1 MRKLRF
7 QRGVFMAK
15 EKDKTAMYIL
25 TIVGIVA
32 FVGVCSAIIQNSGS
46 NSDVSGAAV
55 VGGQTTSTTGKTY
68 TQWTTCLDSGNMV
81 KLGNHAGDTLAKGD
95 VCTGKYDKMISSASC
110 VQDADGSY
118 SYKYSTAASCA
129 SGKSCKKD
137 SSGYAYCG

>member
-1 MRKLRF
+1 
-7 QRGVFMAK
+7 MAK

-25 TIVGIVA
+25 AIVGIVA
-32 FVGVCSAIIQNSGS
+32 FVGIYTAVIQGSG
-46 NSDVSGAAV
+46 SDVSGAAV
-55 VGGQTTSTTGKTY
+55 VGGQTISTTAISY
-68 TQWTTCLDSGNMV
+68 TQWTTCMDKGNMIA
-81 KLGNHAGDTLAKGD
+81 LGNHAGDTLTKGD
-95 VCTGKYDKMISSASC
+95 VCTGKYDKTISTVSC